1 MNLTGYRQVVLRP
14 HTETE
19 LANDTADVGSCLQDT
34 LEVIGET
41 LPPVQSVL
49 QHGGNRLAIQEI
61 SIRIKMGRRTDGH

>member
-1 MNLTGYRQVVLRP
+1 MDKWP
-14 HTETE
+14 CAHTEAG

-49 QHGGNRLAIQEI
+49 QHGENRLEIQEI
-61 SIRIKMGRRTDGH
+61 LSIRMNLKMGRRTDGH